1 MLIASRIKRPLAPI
15 DFGDRVYFFTPVDPR
30 DPGSTHVCEITDNAH
45 IGRLLG
51 ITECYYLP
59 DNSELPGAPLASKP
73 IATTPAAK
81 PLAAVAADQLAASA
95 MSAVNLTA
103 SVASG
108 ADGATTENTA
118 TATGIVLDE
127 LPEEQAEAA
136 KNLSELSWQK
146 LKAVLKE
153 GGIAGAVI
161 HEALRLETA
170 KPEEDQRST
179 NIKVL
184 SQALETL

>member
-1 MLIASRIKRPLAPI
+1 MLIASRIKRPNAPI
-15 DFGDRVYFFTPVDPR
+15 DFGEKVYFFTPVDPR
-30 DPGSTHVCEITDNAH
+30 NPDSTHVCDVADNAH

-51 ITECYYLP
+51 ITECYYVP
-59 DNSELPGAPLASKP
+59 DDSELVSAPLASKP
-73 IATTPAAK
+73 IATAPAAK
-81 PLAAVAADQLAASA
+81 PVATIAAIEQAANVADA
-95 MSAVNLTA
+95 
-103 SVASG
+103 
-108 ADGATTENTA
+108 ATTQSTA
-118 TATGIVLDE
+118 ESTAAPTGIVLNE

-136 KNLSELSWQK
+136 RNLSALSWQK

-161 HEALRLETA
+161 HEALRLENA

-184 SQALETL
+184 AQALETL

>member
-1 MLIASRIKRPLAPI
+1 MLIASRFKRPLAPI
-15 DFGDRVYFFTPVDPR
+15 DFGEQVYFFKPVDPSNP
-30 DPGSTHVCEITDNAH
+30 DSAHVCDVKDNAH

-51 ITECYYLP
+51 ITEGYYVP
-59 DNSELPGAPLASKP
+59 EDHEVANAPPKASKP
-73 IATTPAAK
+73 VALAPAAK
-81 PLAAVAADQLAASA
+81 PVATVEQPAPGQA
-95 MSAVNLTA
+95 
-103 SVASG
+103 G
-108 ADGATTENTA
+108 TA
-118 TATGIVLDE
+118 TPNGVELSA

-136 KNLSELSWQK
+136 RNLSELSWQK

-161 HEALRLETA
+161 REALRIEQA

-184 SQALETL
+184 SQALEAL

>member
-1 MLIASRIKRPLAPI
+1 MLIASRFKRPLAPI
-15 DFGDRVYFFTPVDPR
+15 DFGDQVYFFKPVDPSNP
-30 DPGSTHVCEITDNAH
+30 DSAHVCDVKDTGH

-51 ITECYYLP
+51 ITEGYYVP
-59 DNSELPGAPLASKP
+59 EDHEVANARPVASKP
-73 IATTPAAK
+73 VPRAAATVETPPATVKPAETTP
-81 PLAAVAADQLAASA
+81 PAAVELSA
-95 MSAVNLTA
+95 
-103 SVASG
+103 
-108 ADGATTENTA
+108 
-118 TATGIVLDE
+118 
-127 LPEEQAEAA
+127 LPEEQADAA

-161 HEALRLETA
+161 HEALRIEQA